1 MISICWS
8 PRSGPHLYARYIV
21 SHGGNWIVNLRR
33 DQGHKCNLCQEEE
46 EEEEEPGMRPMLEIA
61 CVKKE
66 EILMERHYNPEMRNI
81 EKIEYKALCTKPE
94 TTTTA
99 SGKREEIT
107 TP

>member
-1 MISICWS
+1 
-8 PRSGPHLYARYIV
+8 
-21 SHGGNWIVNLRR
+21 
-33 DQGHKCNLCQEEE
+33 
-46 EEEEEPGMRPMLEIA
+46 MLKQIA